1 MAGRRGGLALVAA
14 DGDAPFSPGPA
25 LFEEMLAGWRRQ
37 QQARSLTGPLIEGRV
52 RLVRR
57 FREFTGAW
65 PWQWT
70 PAQVEEWIAAGGW
83 AHSTIR
89 SYEGALAAFLD
100 YACDPRYGW
109 ASECEQRMGVRP
121 VQVCHEGNTAV
132 HVAEYEGRPE
142 RRPLTRGELQA
153 FLDAAD
159 DHVERA
165 SSSRRKG
172 WLAAFRDATLFK
184 VTYGWGLRRREA
196 VMLDV
201 PDLAPNPAAPELGG
215 LGTCHVRFGKAM
227 RGSPPR
233 RRAVA
238 TVMPWAAE
246 ALAQY
251 IAEVRPGFKAGGH
264 PALWLTERGGRI
276 SLRQVDDRFAAWR
289 QAAGLPAELSVHCL
303 RHSYISHL
311 TEDGV
316 DRRFIQLLLSPR
328 MGVHDVQHEPL
339 TGADLRGGGGYLPPS
354 ITRIPRRF
362 DACSAGPDAR
372 LVA

>member
-1 MAGRRGGLALVAA
+1 
-14 DGDAPFSPGPA
+14 
-25 LFEEMLAGWRRQ
+25 MLAGWRRQ

-184 VTYGWGLRRREA
+184 VIYGWGLFSGVRLLREGLASRVCAAQRLLTDKLSAAAVVVQGPARRVIGA
-196 VMLDV
+196 
-201 PDLAPNPAAPELGG
+201 
-215 LGTCHVRFGKAM
+215 
-227 RGSPPR
+227 GSC
-233 RRAVA
+233 
-238 TVMPWAAE
+238 
-246 ALAQY
+246 
-251 IAEVRPGFKAGGH
+251 G
-264 PALWLTERGGRI
+264 
-276 SLRQVDDRFAAWR
+276 
-289 QAAGLPAELSVHCL
+289 
-303 RHSYISHL
+303 
-311 TEDGV
+311 
-316 DRRFIQLLLSPR
+316 
-328 MGVHDVQHEPL
+328 
-339 TGADLRGGGGYLPPS
+339 
-354 ITRIPRRF
+354 
-362 DACSAGPDAR
+362 
-372 LVA
+372 

>member
-1 MAGRRGGLALVAA
+1 VAGRRGGLALVAA

-25 LFEEMLAGWRRQ
+25 LFGEMLAGWRRQ

-196 VMLDV
+196 VTLDV
-201 PDLAPNPAAPELGG
+201 PDCPPPPWLA
-215 LGTCHVRFGKAM
+215 
-227 RGSPPR
+227 S
-233 RRAVA
+233 
-238 TVMPWAAE
+238 
-246 ALAQY
+246 
-251 IAEVRPGFKAGGH
+251 
-264 PALWLTERGGRI
+264 
-276 SLRQVDDRFAAWR
+276 
-289 QAAGLPAELSVHCL
+289 
-303 RHSYISHL
+303 
-311 TEDGV
+311 
-316 DRRFIQLLLSPR
+316 
-328 MGVHDVQHEPL
+328 
-339 TGADLRGGGGYLPPS
+339 
-354 ITRIPRRF
+354 
-362 DACSAGPDAR
+362 
-372 LVA
+372 